1 MTREEIENRLL
12 PLRWEYQTCC
22 EISPRYLAKTGLDFN
37 LRVAMSGYADCTLL
51 LKEDLNGRR
60 IESIELD
67 SQWKAYKLARIW
79 QINKLCEILQIRGNI
94 ER

>member
-1 MTREEIENRLL
+1 MTREEIENNVL

-22 EISPRYLAKTGLDFN
+22 EISPSYLAKTGLDFN
-37 LRVAMSGYADCTLL
+37 LRIATSGYADCTLL
-51 LKEDLNGRR
+51 LKEDLNGRC

-79 QINKLCEILQIRGNI
+79 QINRLCDILQISSNV
-94 ER
+94 EL